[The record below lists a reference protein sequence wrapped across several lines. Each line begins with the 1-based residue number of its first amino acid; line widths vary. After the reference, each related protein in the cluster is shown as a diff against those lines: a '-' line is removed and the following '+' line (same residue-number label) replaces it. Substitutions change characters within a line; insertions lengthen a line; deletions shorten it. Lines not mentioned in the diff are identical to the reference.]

1 MSGVMINYPHVA
13 AMVFNTPLYATPEVI
28 ASVKAVLM
36 PRLTGMKLDSGEQS
50 DKTTMNLLS
59 SSAEKQELQYM
70 NICNKVAIIPIHGVL
85 VSRRGTI
92 DDACSELVS
101 YERLRVQIS
110 AALNHSDVSEIV
122 LDMHTGGGMAMGC
135 KELADFIFESRS
147 IKPFTA
153 MVNFAAY
160 SAGYFIAAA
169 CNKIICSP
177 TGGVGSVG
185 VIMETY
191 EVSAWENE
199 VGIKYNTF
207 YRGARKNDASP
218 HEPLTEEAA
227 AEIDKRL
234 DLSYSQFVSS
244 VARYRGIEEQAVIDT
259 QAKLFTAD
267 DALMAKLIDEI
278 SPAQE
283 AINSLA
289 SAYAI
294 EPPMPSIGIRAKLI
308 DMQVTA

>member
-36 PRLTGMKLDSGEQS
+36 PRLTGMKFDSNDQV
-50 DKTTMNLLS
+50 DQITTTLLS
-59 SSAEKQELQYM
+59 SSAEKHELKHM
-70 NICNKVAIIPIHGVL
+70 NICNRVAIIPIHGVL

-92 DDACSELVS
+92 DNSCSELVS

-110 AALNHSDVSEIV
+110 AALNHPDVYEIV

-153 MVNFAAY
+153 MINFAAY

-199 VGIKYNTF
+199 IGIKYSTF

-234 DLSYSQFVSS
+234 DVSYSQFVSS
-244 VARYRGIEEQAVIDT
+244 VALYRGLEEQAVIDT
-259 QAKLFTAD
+259 QAKLFTAN
-267 DALMAKLIDEI
+267 DALSAKFVDEI
-278 SPAQE
+278 MPAQE

-289 SAYAI
+289 SAYEI
-294 EPPMPSIGIRAKLI
+294 DQTMPSIGIRAKAI
-308 DMQVTA
+308 DLALNM